1 MSTEIHRSTDTDRLP
16 VFRRILTDEFEAQTA
31 RLTEL
36 TADTGDP
43 AEAHTRA
50 ALIAATR
57 RTLGQVAAALQRI
70 ADGTYGVCE
79 VCGGPI
85 PAERLEALP
94 HARLCVPCQRT
105 H

>member
-1 MSTEIHRSTDTDRLP
+1 MSTETHRPDTDRLEE
-16 VFRRILTDEFEAQTA
+16 FRRILTDEFEAQTA

-50 ALIAATR
+50 ALIAASR
-57 RTLGQVAAALQRI
+57 RSLGQIAAALQRI
-70 ADGTYGVCE
+70 ADGTYGACE
-79 VCGGPI
+79 ICGDQI
-85 PAERLEALP
+85 PAERLEVLP
-94 HARLCVPCQRT
+94 HARLCVPCQQK